1 MLKGLDYKT
10 IDKLA
15 ENFYKEVLEP
25 NLIKETI
32 FKIKDLK
39 SKGHRIV
46 IVSGGCDLYIK
57 YFSEKYG
64 IKDIISTKITFRN
77 NVCLGKMLWKDCM
90 GKNKLSYLYKYMKE
104 NNIKASINY
113 CITDSLS
120 DLPLLNISKNKIIVS
135 KQKHQKWV
143 SNDME
148 EIIWD

>member
-1 MLKGLDYKT
+1 MDELVLLDFCDTVVKFQTFDPFVLYVLKREKPESYKFVTSSLVKRICYFIQIIFRICRIKEYIYKHLLIFMLKGLDYKT

-57 YFSEKYG
+57 YF
-64 IKDIISTKITFRN
+64 
-77 NVCLGKMLWKDCM
+77 
-90 GKNKLSYLYKYMKE
+90 
-104 NNIKASINY
+104 
-113 CITDSLS
+113 
-120 DLPLLNISKNKIIVS
+120 
-135 KQKHQKWV
+135 
-143 SNDME
+143 
-148 EIIWD
+148 